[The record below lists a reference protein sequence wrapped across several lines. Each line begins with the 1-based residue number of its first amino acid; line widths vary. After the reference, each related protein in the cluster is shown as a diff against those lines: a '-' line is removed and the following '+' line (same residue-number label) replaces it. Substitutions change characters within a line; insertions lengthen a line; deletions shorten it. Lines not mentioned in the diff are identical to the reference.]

1 MKKGLLFGGLALA
14 GFGMYRYFKY
24 QVNMAMNYDYK
35 IKDFK
40 IDKIEGS
47 NVYISTS
54 VEIKNKSSFKVTVKS
69 YDLQL
74 AFKGVPFANTSSN
87 LEMNILPDSVFT
99 LKTSGVI
106 ALDKAKTAVIPF
118 FNDVVKRNPINVEIN
133 GFVKVK
139 FLGIPST
146 IKFDNQ
152 QITYSQDLIKDYK
165 LDKGYDK
172 LKEKYPKVF
181 SALGIK

>member
-40 IDKIEGS
+40 IDNIDGT
-47 NVYISTS
+47 NVTISLA
-54 VEIKNKSSFKVTVKS
+54 VDIKNKSSFKVKVKE

-74 AFKGVPFANTSSN
+74 AFKGIPFANTKSN
-87 LEMNILPDSVFT
+87 VEMEILPESVFT
-99 LKTSGVI
+99 FKTSGVI
-106 ALDKAKTAVIPF
+106 SLDKAKTAIMPF
-118 FNDVVKRNPINVEIN
+118 VKDVMNKKPINVQIN
-133 GFVKVK
+133 GYLKVQ

-146 IKFDNQ
+146 IKFNSDE
-152 QITYSQDLIKDYK
+152 ITYSQDLLSEYK

-172 LKEKYPKVF
+172 LKEKYSKVF
-181 SALGIK
+181 TAFGIK

>member
-1 MKKGLLFGGLALA
+1 MKKALLFGGLALA
-14 GFGMYRYFKY
+14 GFGIYRYFKY
-24 QVNMAMNYDYK
+24 QVNMALNYDYK
-35 IKDFK
+35 VKDFK

-47 NVYISTS
+47 DVHISTS
-54 VEIKNKSSFKVTVKS
+54 VEIKNKSSFKIKIKE

-74 AFKGVPFANTSSN
+74 AYKGVNFANTRSN
-87 LEMNILPDSVFT
+87 SQMDILPESVFT

-106 ALDKAKTAVIPF
+106 SLDKAKTAVVPF
-118 FNDVVKRNPINVEIN
+118 ISDVFNKRPINVEIS
-133 GFVKVK
+133 GLVKVV

-146 IKFDNQ
+146 IKFDSQ

-172 LKEKYPKVF
+172 LKQKYPKVF
-181 SALGIK
+181 KALGIK

>member
-1 MKKGLLFGGLALA
+1 MKKALLFGGLALA

-24 QVNMAMNYDYK
+24 QIDKALNYDYK

-47 NVYISTS
+47 DVSISTA
-54 VEIKNKSSFKVTVKS
+54 VEIKNRSSFKIKVRE

-74 AFKGVPFANTSSN
+74 AFKGVNFANTKSN
-87 LEMNILPDSVFT
+87 VEMDILPESVFT

-106 ALDKAKTAVIPF
+106 SLDKAKTAVAPF
-118 FNDVVKRNPINVEIN
+118 LNDVLKKKPINVEIS
-133 GFVKVK
+133 GYVKVV

-152 QITYSQDLIKDYK
+152 QITYSQDLLAEYK

-181 SALGIK
+181 KALGIK

>member
-1 MKKGLLFGGLALA
+1 MKKTLLFGGLALA
-14 GFGMYRYFKY
+14 GFGVYRYFKY

-40 IDKIEGS
+40 VDSIDGT
-47 NVYISTS
+47 NVSISLA
-54 VEIKNKSSFKVTVKS
+54 VDIKNKSSFKVKVKE

-74 AFKGVPFANTSSN
+74 AFKGVPFANTKSN
-87 LEMNILPDSVFT
+87 VEMEILPESVFT

-106 ALDKAKTAVIPF
+106 SLDKAKTAVAPF
-118 FNDVVKRNPINVEIN
+118 LSDVIKRKPINVEIA
-133 GFVKVK
+133 GYVKVK

-146 IKFDNQ
+146 IKFDKQEIN
-152 QITYSQDLIKDYK
+152 YSQDLIADYK

-172 LKEKYPKVF
+172 LKQKYPKVF

>member
-1 MKKGLLFGGLALA
+1 MNKKLLFGGLALA

-40 IDKIEGS
+40 VDNIDGT
-47 NVYISTS
+47 NVSISLA
-54 VEIKNKSSFKVTVKS
+54 VEIKNKSSFKVKVTD
-69 YDLQL
+69 YNLDL
-74 AFKGVPFANTSSN
+74 AFKGIPFAHTQSN
-87 LEMNILPDSVFT
+87 AEMVILPDSLFT
-99 LKTSGVI
+99 LKTNGVI
-106 ALDKAKTAVIPF
+106 SLDKAKTAVAPF
-118 FNDVVKRNPINVEIN
+118 LNDVVKRKPINIEIT
-133 GFVKVK
+133 GYVKVK

-146 IKFDNQ
+146 IKFNSQ
-152 QITYSQDLIKDYK
+152 QITYSQDLIAEYK

-172 LKEKYPKVF
+172 LKQKYPKVF

>member
-1 MKKGLLFGGLALA
+1 MKKTLLFGGLALA

-40 IDKIEGS
+40 IDKIDG
-47 NVYISTS
+47 NDVYISTS
-54 VEIKNKSSFKVTVKS
+54 VDIKNKSSFKVKVRE

-74 AFKGVPFANTSSN
+74 AFKGVPFANTRSN
-87 LEMNILPDSVFT
+87 VEMNILPDSLFT

-106 ALDKAKTAVIPF
+106 SLDKAKMAIAPF
-118 FNDVVKRNPINVEIN
+118 VNDVIKRNPINVEIT

-152 QITYSQDLIKDYK
+152 EINYSPDLIAEYK

>member
-14 GFGMYRYFKY
+14 GFGMYRYFKH

-40 IDKIEGS
+40 IDNIDGT
-47 NVYISTS
+47 NVTISLA
-54 VEIKNKSSFKVTVKS
+54 VDIKNKSSFKVKIRE
-69 YDLQL
+69 YDFQL
-74 AFKGVPFANTSSN
+74 SFKGIPFANTKSN
-87 LEMNILPDSVFT
+87 VEMEILPESVFT
-99 LKTSGVI
+99 FKTSGVI
-106 ALDKAKTAVIPF
+106 SIEKAKTAIMPF
-118 FNDVVKRNPINVEIN
+118 VKDVLNKKPINVQIN
-133 GFVKVK
+133 GFIKIK

-146 IKFDNQ
+146 IKFDSE
-152 QITYSQDLIKDYK
+152 QINYSPDLLSEYK

-181 SALGIK
+181 TALGIK

>member
-1 MKKGLLFGGLALA
+1 MKKALLFGGLALA

-24 QVNMAMNYDYK
+24 QIDKALNYDYK

-47 NVYISTS
+47 DVTISTA
-54 VEIKNKSSFKVTVKS
+54 VEIKNRSSFKIKVRE

-74 AFKGVPFANTSSN
+74 AFKGVNFANTRSSA
-87 LEMNILPDSVFT
+87 EMEILPESAFI

-106 ALDKAKTAVIPF
+106 SLDKAKTAVAPF
-118 FNDVVKRNPINVEIN
+118 VSDIFNKKPINVEIS
-133 GFVKVK
+133 GFVKVV

-146 IKFDNQ
+146 IKFDKQ
-152 QITYSQDLIKDYK
+152 QITYSQDLLADFK
-165 LDKGYDK
+165 LDKGFDK
-172 LKEKYPKVF
+172 LKQKYPKVF

>member
-1 MKKGLLFGGLALA
+1 MKKALLFSGLALA

-24 QVNMAMNYDYK
+24 QIDKALNYDYK

-47 NVYISTS
+47 DVNISTA
-54 VEIKNKSSFKVTVKS
+54 VEIKNRSSFKIKIKE

-74 AFKGVPFANTSSN
+74 AYKGVNFANTRSSAQ
-87 LEMNILPDSVFT
+87 MDILPESAFI

-106 ALDKAKTAVIPF
+106 SLDKAKTAVAPF
-118 FNDVVKRNPINVEIN
+118 ISDVFNKRPINVEIS
-133 GFVKVK
+133 GFVKVV

-146 IKFDNQ
+146 IKFDSQ
-152 QITYSQDLIKDYK
+152 QITYSQDLLKDYK
-165 LDKGYDK
+165 LDKGYDN
-172 LKEKYPKVF
+172 LKKKYPKVF

>member
-1 MKKGLLFGGLALA
+1 MRKTLLFGGLALA

-24 QVNMAMNYDYK
+24 QVNKAMNYDYK

-40 IDKIEGS
+40 IDKIDGS
-47 NVYISTS
+47 NVTISLA
-54 VEIKNKSSFKVTVKS
+54 VDIKNKSSFKVKIRE

-74 AFKGVPFANTSSN
+74 SFKGIPFANTKSN
-87 LEMNILPDSVFT
+87 VEMEILPESVFT
-99 LKTSGVI
+99 FKTNGVI
-106 ALDKAKTAVIPF
+106 SMDKAKTAVMPF
-118 FNDVVKRNPINVEIN
+118 VKDVLNKKPINVEIV
-133 GFVKVK
+133 GFIKIQ

-146 IKFDNQ
+146 IKFDSEKIN
-152 QITYSQDLIKDYK
+152 YSPDLLAEYK

-181 SALGIK
+181 TALGVK